1 MQRFQSQLAVPVSGE
16 GEGNRGRNVEG
27 KELKE
32 EEEKRNSVYEGVQ
45 WNPSTVGQN
54 KVSVLVVSLFQ
65 VLTVFGERKGEKVS
79 SSGIEERGRENEKEE
94 RDKKEERKR
103 E

>member
-65 VLTVFGERKGEKVS
+65 GLIVFGERKGEVS
-79 SSGIEERGRENEKEE
+79 FWHR
-94 RDKKEERKR
+94 RKR
-103 E
+103 ERE

>member
-45 WNPSTVGQN
+45 WNPSTVGQ
-54 KVSVLVVSLFQ
+54 SVLVVSLFQ
-65 VLTVFGERKGEKVS
+65 GLTVFGERKGEKVS